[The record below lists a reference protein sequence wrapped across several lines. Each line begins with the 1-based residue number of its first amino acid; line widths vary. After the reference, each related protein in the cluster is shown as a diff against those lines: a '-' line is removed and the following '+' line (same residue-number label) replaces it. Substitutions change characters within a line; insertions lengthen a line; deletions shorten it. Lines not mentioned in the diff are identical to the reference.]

1 MFYSSHLA
9 LIDMVDTTLLLCIVV
24 WYGSSVFAIATSK
37 LAMKQQRVPLTL
49 CAAQFCVAAVG
60 SRIVLL
66 IRGVRGEQ
74 LALNNL
80 WRVVKIAVVYTSG
93 FLFTNLAF
101 SVASAPFVETVKAS
115 EPITTVILA
124 IVLLGEWE
132 TAQTYAA
139 LVPIVAGVAAAT
151 SSDSSFSATAM
162 VVVLASNFCFSAR
175 SVFAKQLKREA
186 PRAPSSTDPV
196 VLFYHISRLGLVL
209 LVPLAGAV
217 EGLGLIRAA
226 TWTHGDTFSSR
237 SAALDLQRFAAT
249 LVLNGV
255 CYTLYNQMSFVVLN
269 RVSGTSTHA
278 VLNVCRRV
286 VVILATSAYFAKPLA
301 RSTVQ
306 GVAVAVV
313 GFFLF
318 TWSKAP
324 AKAKEV

>member
-1 MFYSSHLA
+1 M
-9 LIDMVDTTLLLCIVV
+9 DTVQGLCIVL
-24 WYGSSVFAIATSK
+24 WYGASVFAISTSK
-37 LAMKQQRVPLTL
+37 LAMQQQRVPLTL
-49 CAAQFCVAAVG
+49 CAAQFCVAAFG

-74 LALNNL
+74 LVLNNDL
-80 WRVVKIAVVYTSG
+80 WRVLKIAVAYTSG

-101 SVASAPFVETVKAS
+101 SIASAPFVETVKAS

-124 IVLLGEWE
+124 ILLLGERE
-132 TAQTYAA
+132 RAMTYGA
-139 LVPIVAGVAAAT
+139 LVPIVVGVAAAT

-162 VVVLASNFCFSAR
+162 AAVLASNFCFSAR

-186 PRAPSSTDPV
+186 PHAPSSTDPV

-217 EGLGLIRAA
+217 EGLGLVRAA
-226 TWTHGDTFSSR
+226 TWTHDDAFGSR
-237 SAALDLQRFAAT
+237 LTTLDLQRFIAT

-255 CYTLYNQMSFVVLN
+255 CYTVYNQMSFCVLN
-269 RVSGTSTHA
+269 RVTTTSTHA
-278 VLNVCRRV
+278 VLNVFRRV

-301 RSTVQ
+301 RSTIQ

-313 GFFLF
+313 GFLAF
-318 TWSKAP
+318 TWSKA
-324 AKAKEV
+324 ATKAKSA